1 MIAPRRFDEGRPPVR
16 PLVLLL
22 AGGLLIRLVIAVVVL
37 PDSGHQSDLDLLARW
52 ARELAANGPGAFYR
66 PDSGYFA
73 DYPPVYLYVLWLT
86 GIAGRTWSEAFGG
99 ADVTPLMIKL
109 PFISADLALAVVLF
123 LLARRLFGPRA
134 GLVAAAVFLFNPA
147 VILVST
153 VWGQNDSIAT
163 FAAVGAIYLLVT
175 GRTEAAAAVGVV
187 AMLFKFQY
195 GFVIPIIAI
204 VGLRRHL
211 LGLPDGNGA
220 AWPREPRR
228 IGLVLLT
235 SAATL
240 ILVCLPFGLRLFD
253 PSDPAHSLLARFI
266 AASKAFPGVTQNAFN
281 LWMNPLFD
289 VVIVGASGA
298 TEGHVVDDTAV
309 AFAIGGFALTW
320 QWIGNLL
327 FIAAVLVALS
337 VLIRRSDGAAI
348 VFVALV
354 IAVAFFALPT
364 RVHERYLY
372 PALAFGLPLLA
383 AGPEWRRLY
392 VALSAIVFFDVY
404 WVYSLPGANAGPG
417 RGILGATIYSPAGIY
432 AMSAVTVAVMAV
444 LAIRALRPASL
455 PWATA
460 EAGMAASPGGRSS
473 FDEPATDG
481 TSPPRPLRTLAE
493 GTERLAVALRRWRP
507 PATRGT
513 IAVLALVSFAAA
525 ILVARIHGPAGPW
538 LWNLDLPKIDFP
550 LASFFHDALGEGR
563 LPLWNDDLGL
573 GYPLYAEG
581 QIGAFYPPNW
591 LLFQFPPL
599 IALDLSRVLHL
610 TIAGT
615 GAGTLVLVLAGS
627 RSGAVLA
634 ALVAVLGGAIAAKL
648 EWHNLVAA
656 YAFLPWVLV
665 PLVRRPHPTR
675 GGLVAA
681 GLLLGAQAWTG
692 HPNTWLLTALA
703 AAVVMLA
710 TAPRV
715 ATLGRIAGLALLAG
729 AIGAVQL
736 LPTAILTTLSV
747 RSEALSATDLFASA
761 STPFDILSFG
771 FQNAFVR
778 STEGAWRT
786 STTWYPDGPFALFEA
801 SAYVGLAVLAL
812 AAVAVPSRR
821 ARPFVVLA
829 IACLAIP
836 IVAAFRPEL
845 WTQIPVLN
853 GLRSPTRSYLVVA
866 LVLGVLAG
874 IGVGRL
880 GRSRGAVRRATIAV
894 AVPIAAYA
902 VTTALAIAFP
912 NVFDRLVLAASSFL
926 GEAGV
931 AAQRELAIAALT
943 VPWPLLL
950 EVVAGLTAVYVV
962 VRADRLPA
970 TRLALGPLAVGI
982 AAIPLIF
989 LGPQPNPARQ
999 LSDFSYAEGDY
1010 IRAVAATD
1018 PQRLFAVDPSGF
1030 YAGSPDQLAA
1040 ARIPDLRMFSSLD
1053 LLASDR
1059 LIDRLTD
1066 HDPDGAIRRAVGVD
1080 VVVTFDRSCPG
1091 RPLAVVAA
1099 EEATICRDDAALR
1112 PPYWIPED
1120 VVRLEPAGNASPI
1133 RPHDAEMDAERT
1145 IATAVE
1151 QTPSARDPATLDVVI
1166 DAPAAGW
1173 LWIDRAWWPAWRTT
1187 VDGTP
1192 IDTAR
1197 GMAGQLVPV
1206 PAGASVV
1213 RQTFLPWDAIL
1224 GLAIGVFAA
1233 IGSLAW
1239 AFGPRT
1245 RRPRL
1250 RGSSG

>member
-1 MIAPRRFDEGRPPVR
+1 MIAPERSDERR
-16 PLVLLL
+16 PLVLSLMAL
-22 AGGLLIRLVIAVVVL
+22 FAGGLLIRLLFAVVVL
-37 PDSGHQSDLDLLARW
+37 PDGGHQSDLALLTQW

-66 PDSGYFA
+66 PESGYFA

-86 GIAGRTWSEAFGG
+86 GMAGRAWSAAFGG
-99 ADVTPLMIKL
+99 GDVTPLMIKV
-109 PFISADLALAVVLF
+109 PFMLADLGVAAVLY
-123 LLARRLFGPRA
+123 LLARRLFGQRA

-163 FAAVGAIYLLVT
+163 LAVVIAIYLLVT
-175 GRTEAAAAVGVV
+175 GRTEAAAAVGVL
-187 AMLFKFQY
+187 AMLIKFQY
-195 GFVIPIIAI
+195 GFVIPIVAI

-211 LGLPDGNGA
+211 LGLPDGDGA
-220 AWPREPRR
+220 TWPRDPRR
-228 IGLVLLT
+228 IGLALLAGA
-235 SAATL
+235 STL
-240 ILVCLPFGLRLFD
+240 ILVCVPFGLRLFD
-253 PSDPAHSLLARFI
+253 PSDPAHSLVDRFI
-266 AASKAFPGVTQNAFN
+266 AASRAFPGVTQNAFN
-281 LWMNPLFD
+281 LWMNPFFD
-289 VVIVGASGA
+289 VVIRGASGA

-309 AFAIGGFALTW
+309 AFAIGGVALTW
-320 QWIGNLL
+320 QWVGNLL

-337 VLIRRSDGAAI
+337 VLIRRADGVAI

-372 PALAFGLPLLA
+372 PALALGLPLLA
-383 AGPEWRRLY
+383 AGPDWRRLY
-392 VALSAIVFFDVY
+392 VAVSAIAFFDVY
-404 WVYSLPGANAGPG
+404 WVYSLPGANDGPG
-417 RGILGATIYSPAGIY
+417 RGALGETIYSPAGIY
-432 AMSAVTVAVMAV
+432 LLSAVTVAVMGV
-444 LAIRALRPASL
+444 LAFRALRPAGL
-455 PWATA
+455 PWALAGGGMTA
-460 EAGMAASPGGRSS
+460 DTAGPPP
-473 FDEPATDG
+473 DEPATDVPV
-481 TSPPRPLRTLAE
+481 PPRPSRPLAE
-493 GTERLAVALRRWRP
+493 LTERAAVAIRAWRP

-513 IAVLALVSFAAA
+513 IAALVLISFVAA

-550 LASFFHDALGEGR
+550 LASFFHDALREGR
-563 LPLWNDDLGL
+563 LPLWNDHLGL

-610 TIAGT
+610 TMAGT

-634 ALVAVLGGAIAAKL
+634 ALVAVFGGAIAAKL

-656 YAFLPWVLV
+656 YAYLPWVLV

-681 GLLLGAQAWTG
+681 GLLLGIQAWTG

-715 ATLGRIAGLALLAG
+715 ATLGRIVGLGLLGG
-729 AIGAVQL
+729 AVGAVQL
-736 LPTAILTTLSV
+736 VPTAILTTLSV
-747 RSEALSATDLFASA
+747 RSEALSPTDLFASA

-778 STEGAWRT
+778 VTDGAWRS

-812 AAVAVPSRR
+812 AAVGIRTRR
-821 ARPFVVLA
+821 ARPFVALA
-829 IACLAIP
+829 LVCLAIP
-836 IVAAFRPEL
+836 IIAAFRPEI
-845 WTQIPVLN
+845 WTQVPILN
-853 GLRSPTRSYLVVA
+853 GLRSPTRSYVVVTLA
-866 LVLGVLAG
+866 LAVLAG

-880 GRSRGAVRRATIAV
+880 GRSRGAARRAAIAVVIPVAAYALTTWLAV
-894 AVPIAAYA
+894 AV
-902 VTTALAIAFP
+902 P
-912 NVFDRLVLAASSFL
+912 NVFDRLLLGASSFL

-931 AAQRELAIAALT
+931 AAQRELAVAALT
-943 VPWPLLL
+943 TPWPLLL
-950 EVVAGLTAVYVV
+950 EIVAGMTAVYVV
-962 VRADRLPA
+962 ARADRWPA
-970 TRLALGPLAVGI
+970 ARLALGPLAVGV
-982 AAIPLIF
+982 AAIPLIL

-999 LSDFSYAEGDY
+999 LSDFSYADGDY

-1018 PQRLFAVDPSGF
+1018 PGRLFAVDPSGF

-1040 ARIPDLRMFSSLD
+1040 ARLPDLRMFSSLD

-1066 HDPDGAIRRAVGVD
+1066 DDPDGALRRAVGVD
-1080 VVVTFDRSCPG
+1080 VLVTFERPCPG

-1120 VVRLEPAGNASPI
+1120 AVRLASAGDASLI
-1133 RPHDAEMDAERT
+1133 RPHDAEMDAGRT

-1151 QTPSARDPATLDVVI
+1151 QTPSSRDPGTLTVDV

-1187 VDGTP
+1187 VDGRP
-1192 IDTAR
+1192 VDAAR
-1197 GMAGQLVPV
+1197 ALAGQLVPV

-1213 RQTFLPWDAIL
+1213 RQAFVPWDALL
-1224 GLAIGVFAA
+1224 GLAVGVVATIAA
-1233 IGSLAW
+1233 LAW
-1239 AFGPRT
+1239 AFGPRA